1 MVELALFK
9 AYFGWHL
16 LSEADNPI
24 LQSLLDLGKRMMSNV
39 LSRVQAGGFARS
51 QAAKSRG
58 QSVGDG
64 AIEVNCH
71 SLM

>member
-1 MVELALFK
+1 VVELALFK

-51 QAAKSRG
+51 QAAKSRANQWATG
-58 QSVGDG
+58 RSR
-64 AIEVNCH
+64 
-71 SLM
+71 